1 VRKLCFRTQSFTLL
15 PSLLLEQT
23 LSDSDGL
30 DLGNGLDDLDDGFG
44 FSDGLDDLDDGLDGL
59 SRWGAVAPP

>member
-30 DLGNGLDDLDDGFG
+30 DLGDGLDDLDDG
-44 FSDGLDDLDDGLDGL
+44 LDLGDGLDGL